1 MQVVKMKVYFDC
13 TFTYHS
19 GLNTG
24 IQRVVRNIISR
35 DHFYTV
41 KYGVD
46 TASVIS
52 FNNHYYEIDRAFVL
66 NSKPVTASIGQR
78 IKTGFDRV
86 RQGTLKLFSP
96 EGVFFDGV
104 VQSFDAVEWCLK
116 KLFWVIKTLRVFRT
130 IRVSGNKRVHFD
142 KDDKLILVD
151 AFWTYDIA
159 KSLNNTKLPR
169 EQIYSLIYDLIP
181 VNHPEFV
188 EELTQPLFMKRL
200 PELASRV
207 KNFIGISN
215 SVATELKEY
224 LDTVLP
230 DGNFNLDYFLLGSD
244 FRPPKQSETIPKR
257 EGYEAIFEGSPVWLV
272 VGTIEPRK
280 NHAFI
285 LDVFDRVWRQGRQD
299 KLVIIGRIGWKCD
312 HVIARMQHHPELNKK
327 LFFFADASDEELLFA
342 YKNAQGLIF
351 ASYVE
356 GFGLPIVEA
365 MASGL
370 RVFCSEIPVFREVGG
385 DYPQYFPLGD
395 TNPLLDLISKNQK
408 DIPPKPKKWMTWD
421 ESADIFFGKL
431 NSTQQENK

>member
-1 MQVVKMKVYFDC
+1 MKLYFDC

-35 DHFYTV
+35 NQVYQE
-41 KYGVD
+41 KYGVEA
-46 TASVIS
+46 ASVIS

-66 NSKPVTASIGQR
+66 NVKPVTASIGQR
-78 IKTGFDRV
+78 IKTGFDRM
-86 RQGTLKLFSP
+86 RQATLKRFDPKSI
-96 EGVFFDGV
+96 VFDGV
-104 VQSFDAVEWCLK
+104 VRAFDSIEWCLK

-130 IRVSGNKRVHFD
+130 VLVSGNKKVQFS

-159 KSLNNTKLPR
+159 KSIDNTKLSR

-181 VNHPEFV
+181 VNHPDFV
-188 EELTQPLFMKRL
+188 EEVIQPLFLKRL

-207 KNFIGISN
+207 KNFIGISH
-215 SVATELKEY
+215 SVATELGEY
-224 LDTVLP
+224 LAKELP
-230 DGNFNLDYFLLGSD
+230 QSRFSLDYFLLGSD
-244 FRPPKQSETIPKR
+244 FRPPKHSGTVPKR
-257 EGYEAIFEGSPVWLV
+257 EAYETIFEGAPVWLV

-285 LDVFDRVWRQGRQD
+285 LDVFDDLWKRGRQD
-299 KLVIIGRIGWKCD
+299 KLLIIGRIGWKCD
-312 HVIARMQHHPELNKK
+312 HVIARIHHHPELEKK

-342 YKNAQGLIF
+342 YKNSQGLIF

-385 DYPQYFPLGD
+385 DYPEYFPLGD
-395 TNPLLDLISKNQK
+395 KQPLADLISKNK
-408 DIPPKPKKWMTWD
+408 RDVPPKPKKWMTWD
-421 ESADIFFGKL
+421 ESADIFFEKL
-431 NSTQQENK
+431 NS

>member
-1 MQVVKMKVYFDC
+1 MKVYFDC

-35 DHFYTV
+35 SHLYKE
-41 KYGVD
+41 KYGVEPS
-46 TASVIS
+46 SVIS

-66 NSKPVTASIGQR
+66 NVRPVTASIGQR
-78 IKTGFDRV
+78 IKTGFDRI
-86 RQGTLKLFSP
+86 RQGALKRFNP
-96 EGVFFDGV
+96 KGIAFDGV
-104 VQSFDAVEWCLK
+104 ARFFDSVEWCLK

-130 IRVSGNKRVHFD
+130 VWVSGNRKVQFS
-142 KDDKLILVD
+142 KDDKLILID

-159 KSLNNTKLPR
+159 KSIDNTKLPR

-181 VNHPEFV
+181 VNHPDFV
-188 EELTQPLFMKRL
+188 EELIQPLFMKRL
-200 PELASRV
+200 PELACRV
-207 KNFIGISN
+207 RNFIGISN
-215 SVATELKEY
+215 SVAQELKEY
-224 LDTVLP
+224 LDKELSRKDFSV
-230 DGNFNLDYFLLGSD
+230 DYFLLGSD
-244 FRPPKQSETIPKR
+244 FRPPKQSGTVPKR
-257 EGYEAIFEGSPVWLV
+257 EGYEAIFSDSSVWLV

-280 NHAFI
+280 NHSYI
-285 LDVFDRVWRQGRQD
+285 LDVFDELWRQGRED

-312 HVIARMQHHPELNKK
+312 QIIARMQHHPQLGKK

-342 YKNAQGLIF
+342 YKNSQGLIF

-370 RVFCSEIPVFREVGG
+370 RVFCSEIPVFREVGAE
-385 DYPQYFPLGD
+385 YPLYFPLD
-395 TNPLLDLISKNQK
+395 NKKTLMQLISKNQK